1 MHVRVKTCVCKC
13 TGHCVDKF
21 VCEGFLDHH
30 HQHHHLHISPS
41 LSSPTSHH
49 GFCRMFLE
57 GTLRTFDLSLAR
69 ICGVCLQVCFG
80 ATASSSSFLIL
91 FVFLFLLLLS
101 LFWLWW
107 TWDLR
112 ACSHLL
118 LAEVG
123 RYIHI
128 ISHSVSC
135 FEAALPK
142 VYMFGAPSASY
153 PISCS
158 YLDIPGFPRSLIYP
172 APKEGAQQP
181 ALLSPEGWVCH
192 SWMFEG
198 FLLECREIVFILFK
212 IYNMKSK
219 IL

>member
-41 LSSPTSHH
+41 LSPPTSHH

-57 GTLRTFDLSLAR
+57 GTLRAFDLSLAR

-135 FEAALPK
+135 FEAALSQS
-142 VYMFGAPSASY
+142 VYVWG
-153 PISCS
+153 PISQLPYQLQLPWHPRVSEVAHLSGAQRGSAATCVVVARRLGLPR
-158 YLDIPGFPRSLIYP
+158 LDVWGFPSGVSRNS
-172 APKEGAQQP
+172 
-181 ALLSPEGWVCH
+181 
-192 SWMFEG
+192 
-198 FLLECREIVFILFK
+198 FILFK
-212 IYNMKSK
+212 IYNMKPK